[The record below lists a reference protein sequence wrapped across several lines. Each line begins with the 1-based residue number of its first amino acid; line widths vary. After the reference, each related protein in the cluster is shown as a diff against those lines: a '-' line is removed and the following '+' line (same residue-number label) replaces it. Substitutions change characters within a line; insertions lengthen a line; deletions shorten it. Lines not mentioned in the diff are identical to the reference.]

1 MSSGNQ
7 GLGSMP
13 KGANMISQ
21 NDMNNKRLLQQ
32 SDQPA
37 GKIKY

>member
-7 GLGSMP
+7 GFGTMP
-13 KGANMISQ
+13 KGANIISQ
-21 NDMNNKRLLQQ
+21 NVMKNKKLLQQ